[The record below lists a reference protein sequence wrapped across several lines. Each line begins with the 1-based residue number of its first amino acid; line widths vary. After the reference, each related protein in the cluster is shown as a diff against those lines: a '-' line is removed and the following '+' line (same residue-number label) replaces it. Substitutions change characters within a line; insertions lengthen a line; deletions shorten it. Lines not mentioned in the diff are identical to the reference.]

1 MPRRSTFKKQ
11 KVDCFHEAI
20 LIEDDA
26 LWDTDIQEVRTAA
39 WLKELEAEQNRL
51 CQERIERYYLY
62 FHTHDSTCREH
73 DRRHCAQCT
82 RYADGRGH
90 PLEYL

>member
-11 KVDCFHEAI
+11 KVDLSYEAI

-26 LWDTDIQEVRTAA
+26 LWDMDTQEVRYAV
-39 WLKELEAEQNRL
+39 WLKEIEEANVRL
-51 CQERIERYYLY
+51 FEERMERYYLY
-62 FHTHDSTCREH
+62 FHTHDGTCREH
-73 DRRHCAQCT
+73 DRSYCTQCT